1 MLEINH
7 VTSRKYSNG
16 GLSLAQ
22 GGYQPQGYQLGAQW
36 NNRDNSSI
44 IYYKFSKNGHL

>member
-16 GLSLAQ
+16 GISLAQ
-22 GGYQPQGYQLGAQW
+22 GGYQPQGYQLGEQC
-36 NNRDNSSI
+36 NKRDNSSI
-44 IYYKFSKNGHL
+44 ICYKFSKKGHL